1 MCAAERSR
9 QAINESLKAMFR
21 CFLIV
26 VVFGIAFAYI
36 ESAVV
41 VYLRAI
47 FYPQGFTFPLSG
59 FAEGALWKRLL
70 LTEIGRE
77 AATLV
82 LILTAS
88 WLFGR
93 NRRQRLAFFLT
104 IFAVWD
110 IFYYVWLKVLL
121 DWPATINEWDILFL
135 IPAVWASPVL
145 APVLISLTLLIFA
158 VSILYLDCY
167 GKSIKV
173 SARQWFAFAVAVV
186 LVVLSFC
193 LAGRHIEQ
201 IDYKVYF
208 SWPLFGAGYLLA
220 VLVFLKCLLKSKKPD
235 SKSNIES
242 MPE

>member
-1 MCAAERSR
+1 MCAAEKPT
-9 QAINESLKAMFR
+9 QAINESLKVMFR
-21 CFLIV
+21 RFLIV

-47 FYPQGFTFPLSG
+47 FYPEGFIFPLSG
-59 FAEGALWKRLL
+59 FAEGTLWKRLL

-82 LILTAS
+82 VILTSS

-121 DWPATINEWDILFL
+121 DWPATINDWDILFL
-135 IPAVWASPVL
+135 MPAVWASPVM
-145 APVLISLTLLIFA
+145 APVLISLTMLIFA
-158 VSILYLDCY
+158 AAILYRDCY
-167 GKSIKV
+167 GKAIRV
-173 SARQWFAFAVAVV
+173 SAMEWLAFTAAVV

-193 LAGRHIEQ
+193 RAGRHIEQ

-208 SWPLFGAGYLLA
+208 SWPLFAIGHLLA
-220 VLVFLKCLLKSKKPD
+220 VLVFLKCFLKPSKTGD
-235 SKSNIES
+235 KSTEIKGK
-242 MPE
+242 